1 MSVHKKFQPNRSSRW
16 PAIRNKMKRSLIWL
30 CCYNFSRDRGVYRNL
45 AKGGEQHFFQGGGKG
60 VISHWGEKKTWKPKI
75 SPILLCHPS
84 PSSKKNYIQNK
95 CLCTLLYIYNLY
107 VVFHKYKNIYSINC
121 GAFSCSKL
129 PLCIFITLTITRK
142 LSIIVPQ
149 AFPLPP
155 LTGRVSLPKCHK
167 VL

>member
-30 CCYNFSRDRGVYRNL
+30 CCYNFCRDRGVYRNL
-45 AKGGEQHFFQGGGKG
+45 AKGGSNIF
-60 VISHWGEKKTWKPKI
+60 SRWGEGCYLPLGREKKTWKPKI

-129 PLCIFITLTITRK
+129 PLCIFITLTIARK

-149 AFPLPP
+149 AFPHPP
-155 LTGRVSLPKCHK
+155 
-167 VL
+167 